1 MATKQDK
8 QARREQ
14 DGGMRCDSK
23 RWYSVFCVAIESC
36 RAHDAEPSAAL
47 RPAAYTARRF
57 LEADVPPRP
66 RLCACSLQNPQSKL
80 SLFPSLNSSLK
91 QSQSK
96 LPHRKGA
103 PALFLLLL
111 ALGESPRTRHGF
123 SRGMR
128 KRAAI
133 DASTPAAYTPV
144 PSFSLPWRWFLSP
157 FALFMCAVG
166 LVAGLLLGRLA
177 CKGDEDMS
185 PRLGNGAGLRVLLAS

>member
-66 RLCACSLQNPQSKL
+66 RLCACSLQNPHCAKL

-123 SRGMR
+123 FSWYAETRRHRCKHTCGLHACPFLF
-128 KRAAI
+128 AALEMV
-133 DASTPAAYTPV
+133 PV
-144 PSFSLPWRWFLSP
+144 AVCTLHVRCWSSCWSLAR
-157 FALFMCAVG
+157 
-166 LVAGLLLGRLA
+166 
-177 CKGDEDMS
+177 S
-185 PRLGNGAGLRVLLAS
+185 PRLQRG